1 MVWLM
6 VHLQGAPMSEREL
19 VGDGAARASA
29 DFGDDA
35 RRAIYD
41 VIGRRRDI
49 RHFRAGAPLP
59 DEQLERILG
68 AAHQAPSVGYSQ
80 PWDFVV
86 VRDRERRARIR
97 ESFLRVRAAEAAR
110 FPAGERREQYLA
122 YKLEGILDS
131 ALNLCVTVD
140 LRPAD
145 EAVLGTTAQPESLR
159 WSACC
164 AVQNLWLAARA
175 EGIGVGWVSIVE
187 PAVLRHELGLPAGI
201 EPVAYLCVGEPV
213 EFRDRPLLE
222 ESGWRPRRP
231 VADAIH
237 HEHYRA
243 PEVTAAVVV
252 PPTAA
257 PAGIVPA
264 SVQAIAAAR
273 AQQDRLCKPRG
284 SLGRLETL
292 AAWYAGARGRFP
304 VAPPRSIELFVF
316 AGDHGVAVQGVS
328 AYSSTVTAAMVG
340 NFLAGGT
347 AGSVL
352 ARGAGIAVTVVDVG
366 VAGDLSALP
375 QPSERRARFVAA
387 KVRAGTADSSAG
399 PAMTRAEAEAALA
412 VGRRL
417 AVEAAA
423 DGCDLLCAGELGIG
437 NSTAAAALLC
447 ALGAVAPADAVGRG
461 TGLDD
466 RAHAHKIDVVARI
479 LDRHRPRAADPLG
492 ALAAIGGL
500 ELAALAGLMLGGA
513 AARVPIVVD
522 GFIAGAAALIAV
534 ALEPA
539 VRDYLVLSH
548 RSAEQGAARLCAAL
562 HLTPLLDLG
571 LRLGE
576 GSGALLAAELVRQA
590 VRLQHEMATFSTA
603 GVADRV
609 VEPGG

>member
-1 MVWLM
+1 
-6 VHLQGAPMSEREL
+6 MS
-19 VGDGAARASA
+19 S

-49 RHFRAGAPLP
+49 RHFRVGAPLP
-59 DEQLERILG
+59 DEQLVRILG

-80 PWDFVV
+80 PWDFIV
-86 VRDRERRARIR
+86 VRDRARRERIR

-122 YKLEGILDS
+122 YKLEGIIES

-187 PAVLRHELGLPAGI
+187 PAVLRQELGLPAGI
-201 EPVAYLCVGEPV
+201 EPVAYLCVGAPI

-231 VADAIH
+231 VGDAIH
-237 HEHYRA
+237 HERYRA
-243 PEVTAAVVV
+243 SAVANAPSLPPREPQAVIAPASTAAMD
-252 PPTAA
+252 
-257 PAGIVPA
+257 
-264 SVQAIAAAR
+264 AAR

-284 SLGRLETL
+284 SLGKLEAL
-292 AAWYAGARGRFP
+292 AIWYAGARGQFP
-304 VAPPRSIELFVF
+304 LPAPKSIELVVF
-316 AGDHGVAVQGVS
+316 AGDHGVAAQGVS

-340 NFLAGGT
+340 NFLAGGA

-366 VAGDLSALP
+366 VAGDLAALP
-375 QPSERRARFVAA
+375 PLPERRARFVAA
-387 KVRAGTADSSAG
+387 NVRAGTADSTRE
-399 PAMTRAEAEAALA
+399 PAMSRQEAEAALA
-412 VGRRL
+412 VGRTL
-417 AVEAAA
+417 AHAAA
-423 DGCDLLCAGELGIG
+423 RVGRELLCAGELGIG

-447 ALGAVAPADAVGRG
+447 ALADVAPADAVGRG

-466 RAHAHKIDVVARI
+466 RAHAHKIDVVTRM
-479 LDRHRPRAADPLG
+479 LTLHRPSANDPLG
-492 ALAAIGGL
+492 ALAAVGGL
-500 ELAALAGLMLGGA
+500 ELAALAGLMLGA
-513 AARVPIVVD
+513 AEARLPVVVD
-522 GFIAGAAALIAV
+522 GFIAGAAALV
-534 ALEPA
+534 AATLSPR

-548 RSAEQGAARLCAAL
+548 RSAEAGAQRLCDAL
-562 HLTPLLDLG
+562 QLQPLVDLG

-576 GSGALLAAELVRQA
+576 GTGALLAAELVRQA

-609 VEPGG
+609 AID

>member
-1 MVWLM
+1 MN
-6 VHLQGAPMSEREL
+6 
-19 VGDGAARASA
+19 
-29 DFGDDA
+29 DFADDA

-49 RHFRAGAPLP
+49 RHFRVGAPLP
-59 DEQLERILG
+59 DEQLARILG

-80 PWDFVV
+80 PWDFIV
-86 VRDRERRARIR
+86 VRDRARRERIR

-187 PAVLRHELGLPAGI
+187 PTVLRQELGLPAGI
-201 EPVAYLCVGEPV
+201 EPVAYLCVGEPI
-213 EFRDRPLLE
+213 EFRERPLLE

-237 HEHYRA
+237 HERYRTSVVAA
-243 PEVTAAVVV
+243 PVTIAPPAPSALASAVVADRQ
-252 PPTAA
+252 PFA
-257 PAGIVPA
+257 IVPA
-264 SVQAIAAAR
+264 SAEATLAAR

-292 AAWYAGARGRFP
+292 AAWYAGARGQFP
-304 VAPPRSIELFVF
+304 VAPPRAAELFVF
-316 AGDHGVAVQGVS
+316 AADHGVTAQGVS

-340 NFLAGGT
+340 NFLAGGA

-375 QPSERRARFVAA
+375 QPSERRARFVSA
-387 KVRAGTADSSAG
+387 KVRAGTADSSCAD
-399 PAMTRAEAEAALA
+399 AMSRLEAEAALA

-417 AVEAAA
+417 AAEAAA
-423 DGCDLLCAGELGIG
+423 AGCQLLCAGEVGIG

-447 ALGAVAPADAVGRG
+447 ALADVAPADAVGRG

-466 RAHAHKIDVVARI
+466 RAHAHKIDVVSAI
-479 LDRHRPRAADPLG
+479 VARHRRRGQPAGDPLG
-492 ALAAIGGL
+492 TLAAVGGL
-500 ELAALAGLMLGGA
+500 ELAAMAGLMLGGA
-513 AARVPIVVD
+513 EARVPVVVD
-522 GFIAGAAALIAV
+522 GFIAGAAALVAV
-534 ALEPA
+534 QLAPS

-548 RSAEQGAARLCAAL
+548 RSAEQGAARLAAAL
-562 HLTPLLDLG
+562 GLDPLLDLG

-576 GSGALLAAELVRQA
+576 GSGAILAADLVRQA
-590 VRLQHEMATFSTA
+590 VRAQHEMATFSTA

-609 VEPGG
+609 VSDD